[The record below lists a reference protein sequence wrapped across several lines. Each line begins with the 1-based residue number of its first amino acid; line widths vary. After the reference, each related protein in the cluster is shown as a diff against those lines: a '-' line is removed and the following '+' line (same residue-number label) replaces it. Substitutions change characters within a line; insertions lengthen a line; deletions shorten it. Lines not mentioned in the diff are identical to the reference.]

1 MQEFRI
7 WTFLDIENAV
17 INGDVDAGVL
27 IHESILTY
35 SSLLEVERDLGY
47 LGRTL

>member
-1 MQEFRI
+1 M
-7 WTFLDIENAV
+7 LV

-35 SSLLEVERDLGY
+35 SSVLEVEREFGIF
-47 LGRTL
+47 G